1 MINKENLDVREE
13 EIKPKTRTEVS
24 KDKMYDLVLKRLHES
39 HESRNNDRHL
49 DLTCLRALGY
59 DITFTAD
66 MKVICKFTLEELWS
80 MPSSETFR
88 RSRQLIQNTKGLYP
102 PTRIDIIEARAKNE
116 EEMHKWCLTNND
128 KASWDCYK
136 RHKGYPENTLLDFE

>member
-1 MINKENLDVREE
+1 MINKENLDVRAE

-24 KDKMYDLVLKRLHES
+24 KDKMYDLVLKRLRES

-49 DLTCLRALGY
+49 DFTCLRALGY

-66 MKVICKFTLEELWS
+66 MKMIFKCTLEELWS

-88 RSRQLIQNTKGLYP
+88 RSRQLIQHSGLYP
-102 PTRIDIIEARAKNE
+102 PTRLDIIKARKTNE
-116 EEMHKWCLTNND
+116 KEMHDWCITNKNKD
-128 KASWDCYK
+128 MWDLIK
-136 RHKGYPENTLLDFE
+136 RHDYSANTIFDFEK